1 MADLPSPSTGT
12 LVPEPPCYV
21 LCNKASGLMS
31 VWNRWMAFASILIYY
46 HMHEQIV
53 HTYTQGPIDRHI
65 NIY

>member
-1 MADLPSPSTGT
+1 MADIPSPSIVT
-12 LVPEPPCYV
+12 LVPEPSCYV
-21 LCNKASGLMS
+21 LCNNASGLMS
-31 VWNRWMAFASILIYY
+31 VWNRWMAFASILISC